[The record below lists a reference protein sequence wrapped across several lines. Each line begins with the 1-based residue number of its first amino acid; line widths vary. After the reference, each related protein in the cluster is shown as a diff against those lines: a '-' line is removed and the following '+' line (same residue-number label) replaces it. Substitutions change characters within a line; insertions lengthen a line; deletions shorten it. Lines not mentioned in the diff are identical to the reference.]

1 MAVKLLKQNT
11 SARRNMS
18 TADFS
23 VITKKRPE
31 KSLIVKRK
39 QKSGRNNQG
48 KITIRHRGGG
58 VKRHIR
64 MVDFKL
70 DSVENAKIIAIEYD
84 PNRTAY
90 LALVQLENGTK
101 AYIPA
106 TTTMR
111 VGKTINA
118 GNDVE
123 IKAGNRLPLKNIP
136 LGSVIC
142 NIEMKLGGGAQ
153 IARSAGA
160 RAQLAAKEGKFVQIK
175 LPSGEV
181 RLIHQDCKA
190 TLGQIGNIDHQN
202 IKIGSAGRK
211 RKMGL
216 RPQVRGKAMNP
227 VDHPHGG
234 GEGSNPIGL
243 KHPKTPWGKPALGKK
258 TRRRKS
264 TDKMI
269 VRGRK
274 KGKR

>member
-136 LGSVIC
+136 VGSVIC

-264 TDKMI
+264 TDNMI

>member
-18 TADFS
+18 IADFS
-23 VITKKRPE
+23 VVTKKRPE

-84 PNRTAY
+84 PNRTAN
-90 LALVQLENGTK
+90 LALIQLEDGTK
-101 AYIPA
+101 VYIPA

-111 VGKTINA
+111 VGKTLNA
-118 GNDVE
+118 GKDAE

-136 LGSVIC
+136 VGSVIC
-142 NIEMKLGGGAQ
+142 NIEMRIGGGAQ

-211 RKMGL
+211 RKMGR

-264 TDKMI
+264 TDNMI

>member
-18 TADFS
+18 IADFS
-23 VITKKRPE
+23 VLTKKRPE

-70 DSVENAKIIAIEYD
+70 DDIQNAKIIAIEYD
-84 PNRTAY
+84 PNRTAH
-90 LALVQLENGTK
+90 LALVQLEDGTK

-111 VGKTINA
+111 VGKTLNA
-118 GNDVE
+118 GKDAE
-123 IKAGNRLPLKNIP
+123 IKAGNRLALKNIP
-136 LGSVIC
+136 VGSVIC
-142 NIEMKLGGGAQ
+142 NIEMRIGGGAQ

-202 IKIGSAGRK
+202 IKIGSAGRV
-211 RKMGL
+211 RNMGR

-258 TRRRKS
+258 TRRRKA
-264 TDKMI
+264 TDNMI

-274 KGKR
+274 KAKR

>member
-18 TADFS
+18 IADFS
-23 VITKKRPE
+23 VLTKKRPE
-31 KSLIVKRK
+31 KSLIIKRK

-70 DSVENAKIIAIEYD
+70 DNIQNAKIIAIEYD
-84 PNRTAY
+84 PNRTAH
-90 LALVQLENGTK
+90 LALVQLEDGTK
-101 AYIPA
+101 TYIPA

-111 VGKTINA
+111 VGKTLNA
-118 GNDVE
+118 GKDAE
-123 IKAGNRLPLKNIP
+123 IKSGNRLPLKNIP
-136 LGSVIC
+136 VGSVIC
-142 NIEMKLGGGAQ
+142 NIEMKIGGGAQ

-211 RKMGL
+211 RNMGR

-258 TRRRKS
+258 TRRRKA
-264 TDKMI
+264 TDNMI

>member
-18 TADFS
+18 IADFS
-23 VITKKRPE
+23 VVTKKRPE

-70 DSVENAKIIAIEYD
+70 DDVENAKIIAIEYD
-84 PNRTAY
+84 PNRTAH
-90 LALVQLENGTK
+90 LALVQLEDGTK

-111 VGKTINA
+111 VGKTLNA
-118 GNDVE
+118 GKDAE
-123 IKAGNRLPLKNIP
+123 IKAGNRLPLKHIP
-136 LGSVIC
+136 VGSVIC
-142 NIEMKLGGGAQ
+142 NIEMRIGGGAQ

-190 TLGQIGNIDHQN
+190 TLGQVGNIDHQN

-211 RKMGL
+211 RKMGR

-264 TDKMI
+264 TDNMI

>member
-1 MAVKLLKQNT
+1 M
-11 SARRNMS
+11 
-18 TADFS
+18 
-23 VITKKRPE
+23 
-31 KSLIVKRK
+31 
-39 QKSGRNNQG
+39 
-48 KITIRHRGGG
+48 KI
-58 VKRHIR
+58 
-64 MVDFKL
+64 
-70 DSVENAKIIAIEYD
+70 
-84 PNRTAY
+84 
-90 LALVQLENGTK
+90 
-101 AYIPA
+101 
-106 TTTMR
+106 
-111 VGKTINA
+111 
-118 GNDVE
+118 
-123 IKAGNRLPLKNIP
+123 
-136 LGSVIC
+136 
-142 NIEMKLGGGAQ
+142 GGGAQ

-211 RKMGL
+211 RNMGR

-258 TRRRKS
+258 TRRRKA
-264 TDKMI
+264 TDNMI

>member
-1 MAVKLLKQNT
+1 MAVKILKQNT

-18 TADFS
+18 VADFS

-31 KSLIVKRK
+31 KSLIMKRK
-39 QKSGRNNQG
+39 QRSGRNNQG

-70 DSVENAKIIAIEYD
+70 DDVENAKIIAIEYD
-84 PNRTAY
+84 PNRTAH
-90 LALVQLENGTK
+90 LALVQLEDGTK

-111 VGKTINA
+111 VGKTLNA
-118 GNDVE
+118 GKDAE

-136 LGSVIC
+136 LGSVVC
-142 NIEMKLGGGAQ
+142 NIEMRIGGGAQ

-190 TLGQIGNIDHQN
+190 TLGQVGNIDHQN

-211 RKMGL
+211 RKMGR

-264 TDKMI
+264 TDNMI

>member
-90 LALVQLENGTK
+90 LALIQLENGTK

-136 LGSVIC
+136 VGSVIC

-264 TDKMI
+264 TDNMI

>member
-18 TADFS
+18 IADFS
-23 VITKKRPE
+23 VLTKKRPE
-31 KSLIVKRK
+31 KSLIIKRK

-70 DSVENAKIIAIEYD
+70 DNIQNAKIIAIEYD
-84 PNRTAY
+84 PNRTAH
-90 LALVQLENGTK
+90 LALVQLEDGTK
-101 AYIPA
+101 TYIPA

-111 VGKTINA
+111 VGKTLNA
-118 GNDVE
+118 GKDAE
-123 IKAGNRLPLKNIP
+123 IKSGNRLPLKNIP
-136 LGSVIC
+136 VGSVIC
-142 NIEMKLGGGAQ
+142 NIELKIGGGAQ

-211 RKMGL
+211 RNMGR

-258 TRRRKS
+258 TRRRKA
-264 TDKMI
+264 TDNMI

>member
-1 MAVKLLKQNT
+1 MATRVLKQNT

-18 TADFS
+18 VADFS
-23 VITKKRPE
+23 ILTKKRPE
-31 KSLIVKRK
+31 KSLLVKRK

-70 DSVENAKIIAIEYD
+70 DNTTGAEIVAIEYD
-84 PNRTAY
+84 PNRSAN
-90 LALVQLENGTK
+90 LALLKLADGSKVYVL
-101 AYIPA
+101 A

-111 VGKTINA
+111 VGKKINS
-118 GNDVE
+118 GKDVE
-123 IKAGNRLPLKNIP
+123 VKAGNRLPLRNIP
-136 LGSVIC
+136 VGSVIC
-142 NIEMKLGGGAQ
+142 NIELKLGGGAQ
-153 IARSAGA
+153 MVRSAGA
-160 RAQLAAKEGKFVQIK
+160 KAQLAAKEGEFVQIK

-181 RLIHQDCKA
+181 RLVHRDCHA
-190 TLGQIGNIDHQN
+190 TLGQVGNIDHQN

-211 RKMGL
+211 RNMGR

-234 GEGSNPIGL
+234 GEGGSPIGM
-243 KHPKTPWGKPALGKK
+243 KHPKTPWGKPALGLK
-258 TRRRKS
+258 TRRRKYS
-264 TDKMI
+264 NSMI
-269 VRGRK
+269 VRTRK

>member
-18 TADFS
+18 IADFS
-23 VITKKRPE
+23 VLTKKRPE

-70 DSVENAKIIAIEYD
+70 DDIQNAKIIAIEYD
-84 PNRTAY
+84 PNRTAH
-90 LALVQLENGTK
+90 LALVQLEDGTK
-101 AYIPA
+101 TYIPA

-111 VGKTINA
+111 VGKTLNA
-118 GNDVE
+118 GKDAE

-136 LGSVIC
+136 VGSVIC
-142 NIEMKLGGGAQ
+142 NIEMKIGGGAQ

-175 LPSGEV
+175 LPSNEV

-211 RKMGL
+211 RNMGR

-258 TRRRKS
+258 TRRRKA
-264 TDKMI
+264 TDNMI

>member
-18 TADFS
+18 IADFS
-23 VITKKRPE
+23 VLTKKRPE

-70 DSVENAKIIAIEYD
+70 DDIQNAKIIAIEYD
-84 PNRTAY
+84 PNRTAH
-90 LALVQLENGTK
+90 LALVQLEDGTK
-101 AYIPA
+101 TYIPA

-111 VGKTINA
+111 VGKTLNA
-118 GNDVE
+118 GKDAE
-123 IKAGNRLPLKNIP
+123 IKAGNRLALKNIP
-136 LGSVIC
+136 VGSVIC
-142 NIEMKLGGGAQ
+142 NIEMKIGGGAQ

-211 RKMGL
+211 RNMGR

-258 TRRRKS
+258 TRRRKA
-264 TDKMI
+264 TDNMI

>member
-18 TADFS
+18 IADFS
-23 VITKKRPE
+23 IVTKKRPE

-70 DSVENAKIIAIEYD
+70 DDIQNAKIIAIEYD
-84 PNRTAY
+84 PNRSAH
-90 LALVQLENGTK
+90 LALVQLEDGTK
-101 AYIPA
+101 TYIPA

-111 VGKTINA
+111 VGKTLNA
-118 GNDVE
+118 GKDAE

-136 LGSVIC
+136 VGSVIC
-142 NIEMKLGGGAQ
+142 NIEMKIGGGAQ

-211 RKMGL
+211 RNMGR

-258 TRRRKS
+258 TRRRKA
-264 TDKMI
+264 TDNMI